1 VDVTPSIAAAFN
13 LPVDSGLGVAAVTS
27 GSPAGVAGLRV
38 NDVIVRIGDVTVNNS
53 GDLLQA
59 LTKYRAGDK
68 VTVVFYRG
76 SQQQQVDVNLTQ
88 RPQ

>member
-1 VDVTPSIAAAFN
+1 VDVTASIAAAFN

-76 SQQQQVDVNLTQ
+76 SQQQQVDITLTQ